1 MKSRIRMFE
10 EFMQAD
16 HELDNI
22 IKQVMTRIQYW
33 FQNGSFSL
41 SSMPV
46 DSSKSSTPNAAK
58 RSIITNFAD
67 SEFYFQMIIR
77 FTTEDLENCD
87 LIIKKYDPAK
97 IDEVNGGEPIWTLEL
112 TNDKQVKIEDIK
124 EDFVIDKI
132 SKQDDDHSEN
142 PDENKIGVPK
152 EKEAQAPQPGAPGAN
167 PPAGAEMPGG
177 MPGAPP
183 GAQMPP
189 AQQAAPFPQGG
200 GGQAPT
206 L

>member
-1 MKSRIRMFE
+1 MKSRIKMFE
-10 EFMQAD
+10 EFMQPD

-112 TNDKQVKIEDIK
+112 TNDKQVKIEEIK

-132 SKQDDDHSEN
+132 SKKDDDTSEN
-142 PDENKIGVPK
+142 PDENKIETPK
-152 EKEAQAPQPGAPGAN
+152 EKEAQKPQPGAPGT
-167 PPAGAEMPGG
+167 PAPVGAQMPGG

-189 AQQAAPFPQGG
+189 AQQAAPFPKVGG
-200 GGQAPT
+200 APPT
-206 L
+206 F